1 MEKKMAKFLAVL
13 GLAAALATA
22 STAACAA
29 VGYDPAALPHDK
41 VSLEKLD
48 SMQMGVLRAAVRYCN
63 AFAGMRHEFNFC
75 VTTNTD
81 RDIRATSNA
90 ALKAFHFGL
99 PPMSRYDEGRSFV
112 DIQRV
117 FHVKS

>member
-1 MEKKMAKFLAVL
+1 MAKFLAAL
-13 GLAAALATA
+13 CLAAAVAV
-22 STAACAA
+22 SSAACAA
-29 VGYDPAALPHDK
+29 LVNGNPAALPHDK
-41 VSLEKLD
+41 ASLQKLD
-48 SMQMGVLRAAVRYCN
+48 TLQMGILRAAVRYCN

-81 RDIRATSNA
+81 RDIRQSGNE

-99 PPMSRYDEGRSFV
+99 PPMSRYDEGRSYV

-117 FHVKS
+117 FHVKP